1 MIKLIVVQP
10 GRKLASLGD
19 VEGDFADWI
28 LDSMG
33 VPRGDVRVVY
43 PQDGDAL
50 PALDQMKAVVITGA
64 STMVTDG
71 EAWIGESTRWLAAV
85 VTVGLPV
92 LGICFGHQLLA
103 HALGGEVADNPHG
116 IEVGTVLTRLTEAA
130 RHDPLFSMWGR
141 EEAVQASHRQS
152 VLTLPSAAVRL
163 ASSDKDLNHAFRIG
177 EHAWG
182 AQFHPEFNRRIACA
196 YTDYYRSDLPA
207 QGDDADALIA
217 AIRETP
223 CGPALLKA
231 FAALIDA

>member
-1 MIKLIVVQP
+1 MTDLIVVQP
-10 GRKLASLGD
+10 GRKLASLTD

-28 LDSMG
+28 LAGMG
-33 VPRGDVRVVY
+33 IPRADARVVY

-50 PALDQMKAVVITGA
+50 PMLEQACAVVVTGA
-64 STMVTDG
+64 GAMVTDG
-71 EAWIGESTRWLAAV
+71 EAWIGDSARWLAAV
-85 VTVGLPV
+85 VAAGLPV

-103 HALGGEVADNPHG
+103 HALGGQVADNPHG
-116 IEVGTVLTRLTEAA
+116 IEVGTVRTRLTEAA
-130 RHDPLFSMWGR
+130 GHDPLFSRWGR
-141 EEAVQASHRQS
+141 EETVQTSHRQS
-152 VLTLPSAAVRL
+152 VLILPPAAVRL

-182 AQFHPEFNRRIACA
+182 VQFHPEFNRRIACT
-196 YTDYYRSDLPA
+196 YTDYYRYDLPA

-231 FAALIDA
+231 FASFIGA